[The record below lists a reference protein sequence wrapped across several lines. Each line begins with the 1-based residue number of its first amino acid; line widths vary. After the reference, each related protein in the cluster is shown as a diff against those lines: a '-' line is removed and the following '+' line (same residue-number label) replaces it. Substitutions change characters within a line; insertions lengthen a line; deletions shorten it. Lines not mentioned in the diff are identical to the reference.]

1 MITFSFFRTSSGC
14 YIGLTSRYR
23 AVVARHSSCGRVR
36 IRITDRT
43 CSPANRGLVFA
54 DSAIS
59 IQSGKRKANE
69 WITAAVMRSAAAA
82 VGV

>member
-23 AVVARHSSCGRVR
+23 AVVARDSSSGLVR

-43 CSPANRGLVFA
+43 CSPANRGLVFV

-59 IQSGKRKANE
+59 TQSGKRKANE
-69 WITAAVMRSAAAA
+69 WISAAAVRSAGA